1 MVKQRKEFG
10 LENHQMIEKDAAD
23 QTVDLKQTTSKGA
36 FPTIKKKKVLSMGLQ
51 AARGIQSFRQ
61 NTYHR
66 MSVNASVQYRPDDFI
81 EAIRQQ
87 SLSQGDIN
95 EKLDRFI
102 NRVQYKVEEAL

>member
-1 MVKQRKEFG
+1 MGLRPTIKTRMVKQRKEFG

-23 QTVDLKQTTSKGA
+23 QTIDLKHTASKGGSIQ
-36 FPTIKKKKVLSMGLQ
+36 TIKKKKVLSMGLQ

-81 EAIRQQ
+81 EAIRQ
-87 SLSQGDIN
+87 
-95 EKLDRFI
+95 
-102 NRVQYKVEEAL
+102 